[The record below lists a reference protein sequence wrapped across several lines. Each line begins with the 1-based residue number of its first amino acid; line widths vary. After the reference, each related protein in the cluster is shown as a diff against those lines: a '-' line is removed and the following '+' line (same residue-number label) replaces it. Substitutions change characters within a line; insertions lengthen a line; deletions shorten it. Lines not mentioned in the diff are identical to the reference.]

1 MKKFLVF
8 GLACLLLIVA
18 FFFGSFFYRGKQA
31 EKYGFLAKE
40 NASLFVRDHSRTY
53 GSNDAKVYL
62 IEFMDP
68 ACETC
73 AKFHPFVKRLM
84 DSHPGKVNLVVR
96 YAAFHEGSDLMI
108 KILEA
113 VKKQGKFWEVLEKMF
128 QTQPYWASHH
138 DPQPQAF
145 WNYLKNTGYDMAFIE
160 EQIKSPDVIK
170 ALETDQADI
179 KRLGVSK
186 TPTFFVNGKP
196 LPSFGYEQLV
206 TLVNTEVAANY

>member
-1 MKKFLVF
+1 MKKNYLVI
-8 GLACLLLIVA
+8 GSVLLMVIVFAAAA
-18 FFFGSFFYRGKQA
+18 FVYNSQQTQKQIKQA
-31 EKYGFLAKE
+31 
-40 NASLFVRDHSRTY
+40 SDHSSALIRPHSPRK
-53 GSNDAKVYL
+53 GNPDAKVT
-62 IEFMDP
+62 IVEFMDP

-73 AKFHPFVKRLM
+73 AKFHPFVKKLM

-96 YAAFHEGSDLMI
+96 YAAFHQGSDLMI

-128 QTQPYWASHH
+128 ETQPYWASHH
-138 DPQPQAF
+138 DPKPQAF
-145 WNYLKNTGYDMAFIE
+145 WNYLRNTGYDMAYIE
-160 EQIKSPDVIK
+160 KAIKSPEVIK

-179 KRLGVSK
+179 KRLGVTK

-206 TLVNTEVAANY
+206 TLVNAEVAANY